1 MGALSLKKIALAD
14 NGNPEEMWSWSENRD
29 FFFYYLPQWQ
39 FLSMESKYVQYNRT
53 SMETKSQRFLTFND
67 DTDLK
72 YCNNVCQYMPQINND
87 PLSMFIKQRHVL
99 DTVSY

>member
-1 MGALSLKKIALAD
+1 MEILRKCGAGVKTEIFCGS
-14 NGNPEEMWSWSENRD
+14 
-29 FFFYYLPQWQ
+29 FYPWKVNM
-39 FLSMESKYVQYNRT
+39 FNIIDP